1 MSELGDQ
8 SKYTQLFFGI
18 FDRFF
23 SSSLRKIA
31 AVHFS
36 WLLFEKIMRI
46 FSGLLI
52 GAYATRYLG
61 PDNIG
66 KLAYIISITSI
77 YQALLPLGMDLIGVR
92 LMSRKSSIS
101 GRILGTLL
109 TLRLLSGLV
118 CFLSMLLT
126 IYLFVGPDANMLELG
141 ALASFGV
148 LFQFIDVIGFWFLA
162 RHNSK
167 SWALSRSWALF
178 LIGALKLLGVVQQ
191 YSLNY
196 FAALL
201 SIEVLISAIFLL
213 SQFLSKSHSIKLQW
227 NSFYAQLMLKEGFP
241 VMCASIVTAL
251 YLQSQ
256 RLILAKYSIPSELGI
271 FSIASTLFDYLCIPS
286 FLLCNTLFPILSKKR
301 TDEAQDFIQVRA
313 VLTIVVVSLFM
324 VLAALIFGDF
334 VIKILYGSAY
344 KKSSEVLSILAVG
357 IFFSSFGLLA
367 DFICIGQ
374 NKSYL
379 IFIRTF
385 ISLILSI
392 ALGVLIIP
400 EYGSIGAAYIS
411 VCLNIVVNFLF
422 IPMLVPTL
430 FGNLKSGLVLIYKV
444 YLGRV

>member
-1 MSELGDQ
+1 MRESGAQ
-8 SKYTQLFFGI
+8 SKFAQLTFGI

-23 SSSLRKIA
+23 SSSLRKLA
-31 AVHFS
+31 AIHFS
-36 WLLFEKIMRI
+36 WLLFEKIIRI

-92 LMSRKSSIS
+92 LMSRKSFIS
-101 GRILGTLL
+101 GRILGTLI
-109 TLRLLSGLV
+109 TLRLVSGLV

-126 IYLFVGPDANMLELG
+126 IYLFVGQDTNMLELG

-148 LFQFIDVIGFWFLA
+148 LFQFVDVIGFWFLA

-178 LIGALKLLGVVQQ
+178 FIGVLKLLGIVQQ
-191 YSLNY
+191 YPLNY

-201 SIEVLISAIFLL
+201 SIEVVISAIFLIF
-213 SQFLSKSHSIKLQW
+213 QFLSNSHSIKLQW

-241 VMCASIVTAL
+241 VMCAAIVTAL
-251 YLQSQ
+251 YFQSQ

-271 FSIASTLFDYLCIPS
+271 FSIASTLFDYLCVPP

-324 VLAALIFGDF
+324 VLAALILGDF
-334 VIKILYGSAY
+334 VIKILYGNAY

-392 ALGVLIIP
+392 GLGVLFIP

-411 VCLNIVVNFLF
+411 VSLNILANFLF
-422 IPMLVPTL
+422 IPLLVPKL
-430 FGNLKSGLVLIYKV
+430 FGNLKSGLALIYKV
-444 YLGRV
+444 YLGKL